1 MMTEITE
8 KTFYK
13 QLGGSAAGAMTATG
27 IGLAIVAFCAIFCG
41 TQLGWTNF
49 LTIIFLIALAG
60 CIGLMIFF
68 IVKAARM
75 KQHPVF
81 QRYGSAAFLAGKI
94 NDGLMHPR
102 YIAHTLVDNLP
113 FATLLT
119 NDFIVNGV
127 ELVSYTELKDIRS
140 VQPTFI
146 PRVHRVVVGD
156 PLMTAAS
163 VAANYA
169 GDKYLESKG
178 VNSETQFDYLMMEC
192 ADGKK
197 RQFGVQHKDLEA
209 VLNLLQEIAPHIRLL
224 PPASV

>member
-1 MMTEITE
+1 MMMEVTE

-13 QLGGSAAGAMTATG
+13 QLGGSAAGAMVATG
-27 IGLAIVAFCAIFCG
+27 IGLAIVAFCGIFCG
-41 TQLGWTNF
+41 TQLGWAHL
-49 LTIIFLIALAG
+49 LTIVFLILTAG
-60 CIGLMIFF
+60 CIGLFIFF
-68 IVKAARM
+68 IVKAAHM
-75 KQHPVF
+75 KQHPTF

-102 YIAHTLVDNLP
+102 YIAQTLADNVP

-146 PRVHRVVVGD
+146 PRVHRVVIGD

-163 VAANYA
+163 LAANYA

-197 RQFGVQHKDLEA
+197 WQYGVQHKDLEA
-209 VLNLLQEIAPHIRLL
+209 VLNLLQEIAPHIRFI
-224 PPASV
+224 PPTTV

>member
-1 MMTEITE
+1 MKLRPIAIAA
-8 KTFYK
+8 
-13 QLGGSAAGAMTATG
+13 LACACAAGCRTTKEV
-27 IGLAIVAFCAIFCG
+27 L
-41 TQLGWTNF
+41 
-49 LTIIFLIALAG
+49 
-60 CIGLMIFF
+60 
-68 IVKAARM
+68 RDYER
-75 KQHPVF
+75 
-81 QRYGSAAFLAGKI
+81 RYPGVVRVVYEERNQWNPNA
-94 NDGLMHPR
+94 R
-102 YIAHTLVDNLP
+102 YIAQTLADNVP

-146 PRVHRVVVGD
+146 PRVHRVVIGD

-163 VAANYA
+163 LAANYA